1 MLSSGNSTVSNPH
14 LGLDVPGPRRVRS
27 CVWPWDW
34 LWGMSQGKKT
44 LDLERMEGMERN
56 SGYKMQFLCNCCKIL
71 RKAKLLV
78 FVRKDHPNFFKTL
91 CMGNH
96 EPKSVALTCLAFG
109 QLQEIAATAA
119 TVVVG
124 TCPDHDDPIVPASVM
139 ITCSAP
145 HGLRLTVLGH
155 APSQAIYL
163 FMRMFPA

>member
-1 MLSSGNSTVSNPH
+1 MVLTCVEFWQFYCIKSTPGAGCARTKESEELRLAV
-14 LGLDVPGPRRVRS
+14 GLVVADEPR
-27 CVWPWDW
+27 
-34 LWGMSQGKKT
+34 QKT
-44 LDLERMEGMERN
+44 LDLEWMEGMDRN
-56 SGYKMQFLCNCCKIL
+56 SGYKMQLLCNCCKIL
-71 RKAKLLV
+71 RKA
-78 FVRKDHPNFFKTL
+78 PNFFKTF

-124 TCPDHDDPIVPASVM
+124 TCPDHDDPTVQASVM

-145 HGLRLTVLGH
+145 HGLCVTVLGH

-163 FMRMFPA
+163 LRMFPA